1 MSVWGVTLKK
11 TGLTEQRL
19 NQDNAAVNQIQENQ
33 QNLQTMS
40 QENRGKT
47 ETYKDRQG
55 SLAADAMYGQ
65 QDRYNSGGKGRKSRK
80 SRKGRKSRSRKSR
93 SRKGRK
99 SRK

>member
-1 MSVWGVTLKK
+1 MSNWGVTLKK

-19 NQDNAAVNQIQENQ
+19 NEEKAASNQVQENQ
-33 QNLQTMS
+33 SNLQSVS

-65 QDRYNSGGKGRKSRK
+65 QDRYNSGGKKSRKSRK
-80 SRKGRKSRSRKSR
+80 SRKGKSRKSR
-93 SRKGRK
+93 KGKKSRK